1 MPPTVS
7 IKVSCVFLIDKFSA
21 RKFDDST
28 ISPDVF
34 APVAAPVLISNIR

>member
-7 IKVSCVFLIDKFSA
+7 IKVSCVFLVDKFCS
-21 RKFDDST
+21 RKFNDST

-34 APVAAPVLISNIR
+34 APVASPVLTSNLR